1 MKVFEKNKRKKIII
15 FLLLSL
21 LLILLITILFFNK
34 PAIGT
39 FWISSCPNCNS
50 SDLTFHSDSNMHSF
64 VCTNCSTTQS
74 SRHVGGYHENGG
86 VCIECHFTYQQHR
99 PSNILF
105 NYETTSTTHTPLY
118 RCAYADCPYF
128 YREDSQE
135 HTGGSHDNDGICT
148 VCNLQYQAH
157 SQSDIISNYNT
168 TPTTHTPIYAC
179 SVAGCSHTYEGTS
192 QNHTGATHENGGKC
206 TVCNLQYQTHSQS
219 NTISNYNT
227 TPTTHTP
234 IYACSV
240 AGCSHT
246 YEGTSQNHT
255 GATHE
260 NGGKCTVCNLQ
271 YQTHSQSNTISNYN
285 TTPTTH
291 TPIYACSVAGC
302 SHTYEGTSQ
311 NHTGATH
318 ENGGKCTVCNLQYQT
333 HSQSNTISN
342 YHTTP
347 SAHTP
352 IYACSVASCTHTYEG
367 TSQNHTGATHENGGK
382 CTVCNLQ
389 YQTHNQSN
397 TISNY
402 NTTPTAHTPIYAC
415 SVAGCS
421 HTYMGT
427 STQHVFN
434 SWTDTSNG
442 THSATCAS
450 CHYTLMEEHTYQNG
464 KCTKCQ
470 AIEPTVS
477 CEHTYTLKSNTT
489 QHWQEC
495 SKCQMVKPN
504 SLQVHTYTNY
514 TDNLNGTHTSH
525 CSQCNYTL
533 TKEHVYQNGKCID
546 CLAVEPAI
554 PCKHTYISKNNTTQ
568 HWQECSKCKVVKP
581 NSLQAHTYTNYI
593 DNLNGTH
600 SSTCSECQY
609 TLVQEH
615 SYQNGEC
622 TNCHA
627 IEPTIPCKHTYNSKN
642 NATQHWQEC
651 SKCQTIKPN
660 SLEVHSFTSYT
671 DNLNGTHSATCS
683 ECGYQ
688 LTQKHP
694 TDGTCKDCNSNNSNH
709 NTEHTNQNSITKD
722 NTTAAGTL
730 PQTGTSSILMFG
742 IFGLIMTLG
751 IIVFKIKQYKDI

>member
-179 SVAGCSHTYEGTS
+179 SVAG
-192 QNHTGATHENGGKC
+192 
-206 TVCNLQYQTHSQS
+206 
-219 NTISNYNT
+219 
-227 TPTTHTP
+227 
-234 IYACSV
+234 
-240 AGCSHT
+240 
-246 YEGTSQNHT
+246 
-255 GATHE
+255 
-260 NGGKCTVCNLQ
+260 
-271 YQTHSQSNTISNYN
+271 
-285 TTPTTH
+285 
-291 TPIYACSVAGC
+291 
-302 SHTYEGTSQ
+302 
-311 NHTGATH
+311 
-318 ENGGKCTVCNLQYQT
+318 
-333 HSQSNTISN
+333 
-342 YHTTP
+342 
-347 SAHTP
+347 
-352 IYACSVASCTHTYEG
+352 CTHTYEG

-600 SSTCSECQY
+600 S
-609 TLVQEH
+609 
-615 SYQNGEC
+615 
-622 TNCHA
+622 
-627 IEPTIPCKHTYNSKN
+627 
-642 NATQHWQEC
+642 
-651 SKCQTIKPN
+651 
-660 SLEVHSFTSYT
+660 
-671 DNLNGTHSATCS
+671 ATCS